1 MAVRREG
8 EEEGA
13 ILSGREMGVLKQ
25 GRGGVGGRDKEGVHI
40 TESSLSLPSSLTG
53 VAERE
58 VWGEDKDRSFSGLGW
73 TGGRDAFLHLTPVGP
88 T

>member
-1 MAVRREG
+1 MAVSRRGEG
-8 EEEGA
+8 EGA
-13 ILSGREMGVLKQ
+13 IFSGGEMDVLEQ
-25 GRGGVGGRDKEGVHI
+25 GRGGVGGRDKEEVRI
-40 TESSLSLPSSLTG
+40 TESSLSLPSSLRG

-58 VWGEDKDRSFSGLGW
+58 VWWEDKDRSCSGLGW